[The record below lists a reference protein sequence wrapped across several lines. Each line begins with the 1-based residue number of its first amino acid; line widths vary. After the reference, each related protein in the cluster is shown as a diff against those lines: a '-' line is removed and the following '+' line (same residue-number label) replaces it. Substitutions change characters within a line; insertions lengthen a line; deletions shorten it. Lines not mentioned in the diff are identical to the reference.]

1 MIFLVD
7 VGFYTIFLGENNFTL
22 KTYNTTALPGTQQYT
37 MEEPQPAPTRWEVE
51 LEFVQALANLQYL
64 NFLAQNKYLEKE
76 EFLNYLKYLE
86 YWREPQ
92 YAKHLVYPNC
102 LHVLTLLQSAHF
114 REQILR
120 QDTAAVLMNDMVN
133 RWKEPQTMF
142 AATPIS
148 EKKTGDVASVP
159 ETKAD
164 EEAGDEAGVQHN
176 GTAETAVPS
185 IVVNGNDSSGSTSN
199 DVSTAEPQSTEA
211 MQ

>member
-1 MIFLVD
+1 
-7 VGFYTIFLGENNFTL
+7 
-22 KTYNTTALPGTQQYT
+22 
-37 MEEPQPAPTRWEVE
+37 MEEPQQAPTRWEVE

-133 RWKEPQTMF
+133 RWKEPQTTF
-142 AATPIS
+142 AATPLSGKKSS
-148 EKKTGDVASVP
+148 EDESVLEP
-159 ETKAD
+159 T
-164 EEAGDEAGVQHN
+164 AGDEPRDESGIQN
-176 GTAETAVPS
+176 STTIETAGPS
-185 IVVNGNDSSGSTSN
+185 SVINGKDSGGSTSN
-199 DVSTAEPQSTEA
+199 EASTAEPQSMEA
-211 MQ
+211 IP